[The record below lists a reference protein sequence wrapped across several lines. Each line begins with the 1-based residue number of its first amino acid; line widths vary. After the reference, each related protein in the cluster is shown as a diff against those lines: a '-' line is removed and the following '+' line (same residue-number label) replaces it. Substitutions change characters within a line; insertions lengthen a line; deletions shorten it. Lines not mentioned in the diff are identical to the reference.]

1 MSNTIANAIK
11 KYELMKKK
19 NPYNID
25 TCRKITDAEETI
37 YKKLTWHNSLTSES
51 YTNLEKALET
61 LTEHYDLF
69 YFFNM
74 VKFMFLNKIYDN
86 EEDSSLIVTFIIESA
101 DLLKEIY
108 DTNMNKNIYYDTDG
122 IIGSHINRFP
132 QEVKSILIK

>member
-1 MSNTIANAIK
+1 
-11 KYELMKKK
+11 MKKK

-74 VKFMFLNKIYDN
+74 VKFMFLNKIYEN

-132 QEVKSILIK
+132 QEVKSILIKYSTFAHRFR